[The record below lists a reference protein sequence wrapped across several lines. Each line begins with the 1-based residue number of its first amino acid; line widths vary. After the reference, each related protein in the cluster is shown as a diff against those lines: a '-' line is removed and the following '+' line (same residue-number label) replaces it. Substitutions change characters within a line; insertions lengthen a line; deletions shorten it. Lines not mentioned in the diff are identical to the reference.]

1 MGEITRVEFKDLI
14 LYIDTSSGWQFEISI
29 MMAIII
35 LLLLILL
42 IQAMVKYIRKHNPYL
57 IKRIREIKENRKKR
71 REKKSSNSN
80 I

>member
-57 IKRIREIKENRKKR
+57 IKRIREIKENRKKK
-71 REKKSSNSN
+71 REKKKEKL
-80 I
+80 